1 MTSFDNALKSDEGNS
16 VYPPDL
22 AKAIFELDIPDR
34 IYLKT
39 AMEFDDKYIVN
50 KGNKW
55 TFDYSGSRRYLVFN
69 QDYISNKLNKYICFK
84 YASTRFPTKLPA
96 LHLDWRNIISYCRE
110 HGGFSLSTLRLFIEK
125 EDIDNATFYSVL
137 FGLKILCAE
146 TFPGFNLEDY
156 DDLEFV
162 PRPYLEHWGVYQE
175 IDNILDPLEKN
186 MICNGLFEMAS
197 LLRDGKSFS
206 HSEVRNA
213 AILGLAYVTGARPV
227 QLARLAVKDVRI
239 DTRNQESGLIRY
251 SVFLPYAKQ
260 RRVTTERLFLAIP
273 PEIGELIMN
282 YTVNEM
288 NRFKGIVEHLPID
301 KEYSQFMKAM
311 LVVVYRQGNRSM
323 SPAVAKATL
332 MILKRWYHA
341 MLYETGQTHPS
352 YLSTVVIQ
360 RAMDLLSSVS
370 SPSDPNTANY
380 KGRCVSL
387 QKLVNH
393 FTFTLVKLQYN
404 SDVKYTNKTNLTRK
418 ARETMALK
426 QQAKLSDT
434 TTDGEDALIT
444 IRGFLNI
451 VALIQRVESDAEKIA
466 LNCLLLLVI
475 TGFRSIEAFNLRQD
489 ALFKRQIDDPA
500 ICKRFQDKGLPD
512 YFLGIRYVGVKGAG
526 ERTHWVEPLAVPLVE
541 SIFSTVKMLTA
552 PIRSHLTYLR
562 AKSFA
567 DYLPQAISNM
577 PGERVELDD
586 VVKYITQTTSSFRG
600 RAGQRDKTSK
610 ALSKRGVLPVQEIPG
625 PKNSKSI
632 YYSKTALNH
641 YIKTE
646 FGLANANEPCTHAW
660 MENGKRYQVN
670 YEDLLFLHEKG
681 SLALKRTLA
690 LLATPIPFTNTLM
703 NKFLGNVEPDGSV
716 FSKYQLLEED
726 GTSTRMRTHIP
737 RHNINTFLAIAD
749 ISDHLQAMLMGRVDI
764 TQNQHYQHLALA
776 ERRKAASLVPLQPI
790 STALTVSPSS
800 SSIATPLDIVK
811 RTGQLA
817 VTEHMTLDNTIKAN
831 LHTFD
836 DRDDVARFVE
846 ASFANGLFEDV
857 AAAFEEI
864 RDAEGPEQASDMV
877 ARHAVLYPLKFGSC
891 MREVNLWGCPY
902 RLKCQSAAFCEHFT
916 LTGRID
922 ELPNLIAK
930 KQALQQAHSKLTQL
944 TQHQPDYQTRLADI
958 ERRLQQLEAIQAQWH
973 RRAKTQQL
981 VAAESVL
988 SGGVITEGKVRTL
1001 AQLFALEYQQLM
1013 QEND

>member
-282 YTVNEM
+282 YTVRYKKNPE
-288 NRFKGIVEHLPID
+288 D
-301 KEYSQFMKAM
+301 KLFDFSVSAPHYVSQAINQAILNFCPPEYQA
-311 LVVVYRQGNRSM
+311 
-323 SPAVAKATL
+323 AVACGEAALPTITPTDL
-332 MILKRWYHA
+332 RHNVGHSLA
-341 MLYETGQTHPS
+341 MQGASAE
-352 YLSTVVIQ
+352 
-360 RAMDLLSSVS
+360 
-370 SPSDPNTANY
+370 
-380 KGRCVSL
+380 
-387 QKLVNH
+387 
-393 FTFTLVKLQYN
+393 
-404 SDVKYTNKTNLTRK
+404 
-418 ARETMALK
+418 E
-426 QQAKLSDT
+426 
-434 TTDGEDALIT
+434 
-444 IRGFLNI
+444 

>member
-1 MTSFDNALKSDEGNS
+1 MKNHFEHFQAFIEEQKKWFEQHLSADFAQTWNDHIWVSGNQGS
-16 VYPPDL
+16 GWL
-22 AKAIFELDIPDR
+22 R
-34 IYLKT
+34 
-39 AMEFDDKYIVN
+39 
-50 KGNKW
+50 GN
-55 TFDYSGSRRYLVFN
+55 G
-69 QDYISNKLNKYICFK
+69 
-84 YASTRFPTKLPA
+84 
-96 LHLDWRNIISYCRE
+96 RN
-110 HGGFSLSTLRLFIEK
+110 TLRF
-125 EDIDNATFYSVL
+125 D
-137 FGLKILCAE
+137 
-146 TFPGFNLEDY
+146 
-156 DDLEFV
+156 
-162 PRPYLEHWGVYQE
+162 
-175 IDNILDPLEKN
+175 
-186 MICNGLFEMAS
+186 
-197 LLRDGKSFS
+197 
-206 HSEVRNA
+206 
-213 AILGLAYVTGARPV
+213 
-227 QLARLAVKDVRI
+227 
-239 DTRNQESGLIRY
+239 
-251 SVFLPYAKQ
+251 
-260 RRVTTERLFLAIP
+260 
-273 PEIGELIMN
+273 
-282 YTVNEM
+282 EM

-526 ERTHWVEPLAVPLVE
+526 E
-541 SIFSTVKMLTA
+541 
-552 PIRSHLTYLR
+552 
-562 AKSFA
+562 
-567 DYLPQAISNM
+567 
-577 PGERVELDD
+577 
-586 VVKYITQTTSSFRG
+586 
-600 RAGQRDKTSK
+600 
-610 ALSKRGVLPVQEIPG
+610 
-625 PKNSKSI
+625 
-632 YYSKTALNH
+632 
-641 YIKTE
+641 
-646 FGLANANEPCTHAW
+646 
-660 MENGKRYQVN
+660 
-670 YEDLLFLHEKG
+670 
-681 SLALKRTLA
+681 
-690 LLATPIPFTNTLM
+690 
-703 NKFLGNVEPDGSV
+703 
-716 FSKYQLLEED
+716 
-726 GTSTRMRTHIP
+726 
-737 RHNINTFLAIAD
+737 
-749 ISDHLQAMLMGRVDI
+749 
-764 TQNQHYQHLALA
+764 
-776 ERRKAASLVPLQPI
+776 
-790 STALTVSPSS
+790 
-800 SSIATPLDIVK
+800 
-811 RTGQLA
+811 
-817 VTEHMTLDNTIKAN
+817 
-831 LHTFD
+831 
-836 DRDDVARFVE
+836 
-846 ASFANGLFEDV
+846 
-857 AAAFEEI
+857 
-864 RDAEGPEQASDMV
+864 
-877 ARHAVLYPLKFGSC
+877 LYPLKFGSC

>member
-1 MTSFDNALKSDEGNS
+1 MKNHFEHFQAFIEEQKKWFEQHLSADFAQTWNDHIWVSGNQGS
-16 VYPPDL
+16 GWL
-22 AKAIFELDIPDR
+22 R
-34 IYLKT
+34 
-39 AMEFDDKYIVN
+39 
-50 KGNKW
+50 GN
-55 TFDYSGSRRYLVFN
+55 G
-69 QDYISNKLNKYICFK
+69 
-84 YASTRFPTKLPA
+84 
-96 LHLDWRNIISYCRE
+96 RN
-110 HGGFSLSTLRLFIEK
+110 TLRF
-125 EDIDNATFYSVL
+125 D
-137 FGLKILCAE
+137 
-146 TFPGFNLEDY
+146 
-156 DDLEFV
+156 
-162 PRPYLEHWGVYQE
+162 
-175 IDNILDPLEKN
+175 
-186 MICNGLFEMAS
+186 
-197 LLRDGKSFS
+197 
-206 HSEVRNA
+206 
-213 AILGLAYVTGARPV
+213 
-227 QLARLAVKDVRI
+227 
-239 DTRNQESGLIRY
+239 
-251 SVFLPYAKQ
+251 
-260 RRVTTERLFLAIP
+260 
-273 PEIGELIMN
+273 
-282 YTVNEM
+282 EM

-790 STALTVSPSS
+790 STELTVSPSS